1 MALTQRMVDI
11 LKAIVDEFVAT
22 AEPVGSKTLVDK
34 YDLPYSSATIRNDMA
49 TLESMGYLEK
59 PHTSAG
65 RIPSNKGYQ
74 YYCEHLLRKD
84 MDEEVKYILANIF
97 DRRSANIEDAIK
109 ESCKIVSEMTNLA
122 SGMLGP
128 DAKNQSLEHIK
139 VFQIDPKTAVC
150 VFITDTGHTE
160 NKTFNFQDEVT
171 IDDIETCTN
180 ILNDRLKGTL
190 IPDLPEKLES
200 LKPIL
205 TKSVQR
211 FDMLYNAFAG
221 AFVKFASE
229 TLYFEGSSNMMYQP
243 EYADIEKLK
252 ELTKFFDDSKLFRSL
267 VDRQSAGSEV
277 VAVTPRGTELVWKDD
292 IAIVSNEIRLSS
304 NPEDNAR
311 LMVVGPR
318 RMEYSRV
325 VSLLDFICRE
335 IEDMFHQ
342 KG

>member
-1 MALTQRMVDI
+1 MLTQRMVDI

-34 YDLPYSSATIRNDMA
+34 YKLPYSSATIRNDMA
-49 TLESMGYLEK
+49 LLEEFGYLEK

-84 MDEEVKYILANIF
+84 LDDEVKYALANIF
-97 DRRSANIEDAIK
+97 DRKSIDIDEAIK
-109 ESCKIVSEMTNLA
+109 QSCKIVSEMTNLA

-128 DAKNQSLEHIK
+128 DAKKQTLEHIK
-139 VFQIDPKTAVC
+139 VFQIDTKTAVC
-150 VFITDTGHTE
+150 VFITNTGYTE
-160 NKTFNFQDEVT
+160 NKTFNFHDEVS
-171 IDDIETCTN
+171 IEDIETCTT
-180 ILNDRLKGTL
+180 ILNDRLKGTPL
-190 IPDLPEKLES
+190 FELSDKLES

-211 FDMLYNAFAG
+211 FEMLYDAFAG

-229 TLYFEGSSNMMYQP
+229 TLYIDGTTNMMYQP
-243 EYADIEKLK
+243 EYADVEKLR
-252 ELTKFFDDSKLFRSL
+252 ELTKFFDDSKLFRQL
-267 VDRQSAGSEV
+267 VEHQAKDKNV
-277 VAVTPRGTELVWKDD
+277 VAVTPKGTELVWKDD
-292 IAIVSNEIRLSS
+292 LAIVSSEIKISD
-304 NPEDNAR
+304 NPSENAR

-325 VSLLDFICRE
+325 VNLLDFICKE
-335 IEDMFHQ
+335 IEDMFH
-342 KG
+342 

>member
-1 MALTQRMVDI
+1 MLTGRMVEI

-34 YDLPYSSATIRNDMA
+34 YGLPYSSATIRNDMA
-49 TLESMGYLEK
+49 TLESLGYLEK

-74 YYCEHLLRKD
+74 YYCQHLLKKD
-84 MDEEVKYILANIF
+84 VDEEVKYALANIF
-97 DRRSANIEDAIK
+97 DKRSANIEDAIK

-128 DAKNQSLEHIK
+128 DAKNQTLEHIK

-150 VFITDTGHTE
+150 VFITNTGHTE
-160 NKTFNFQDEVT
+160 NKTFNFADEVT
-171 IDDIETCTN
+171 IEDIETCTD
-180 ILNDRLKGTL
+180 ILNDRLKGTYIHEL
-190 IPDLPEKLES
+190 VEKLDS

-205 TKSVQR
+205 TKHVQR
-211 FDMLYNAFAG
+211 FEMLYNAFVG

-229 TLYFEGSSNMMYQP
+229 TMYFDGTSNMLYQP

-252 ELTKFFDDSKLFRSL
+252 QMTKFFDDSKLFRNLIDNQTS
-267 VDRQSAGSEV
+267 DSNV
-277 VAVTPRGTELVWKDD
+277 VAITPQGTELIWKDD
-292 IAIVSNEIRLSS
+292 IAIVSSEIKISD
-304 NPEDNAR
+304 NPKDNAR

-318 RMEYSRV
+318 RMEYNRV
-325 VSLLDFICRE
+325 VNLLDFICKE
-335 IEDMFHQ
+335 IEDMFN
-342 KG
+342 

>member
-1 MALTQRMVDI
+1 MLTGRMVEI

-34 YDLPYSSATIRNDMA
+34 YGLPYSSATIRNDMA
-49 TLESMGYLEK
+49 TLESLGYLEK

-74 YYCEHLLRKD
+74 YYCQYLLKKD
-84 MDEEVKYILANIF
+84 VDEEVKYALANIF
-97 DRRSANIEDAIK
+97 DKRSANIEDAIK
-109 ESCKIVSEMTNLA
+109 ESCRIVSEMTNLA

-128 DAKNQSLEHIK
+128 DAKNQTLEHIK

-150 VFITDTGHTE
+150 VFITNTGHTE
-160 NKTFNFQDEVT
+160 NKTFNFADEVT
-171 IDDIETCTN
+171 IEDIETCTD
-180 ILNDRLKGTL
+180 ILNDRLKGTYIHEL
-190 IPDLPEKLES
+190 VEKLES

-211 FDMLYNAFAG
+211 FEMLYNAFAG

-229 TLYFEGSSNMMYQP
+229 TLYFDGTSNMLYQP

-252 ELTKFFDDSKLFRSL
+252 QMTKFFDDSKLFRNLIDNQTGDSN
-267 VDRQSAGSEV
+267 V
-277 VAVTPRGTELVWKDD
+277 VAVTPQGTELVWKDD
-292 IAIVSNEIRLSS
+292 IAIVSSEIKISD
-304 NPEDNAR
+304 NPKDNAR

-318 RMEYSRV
+318 RMEYNRV
-325 VSLLDFICRE
+325 VSLLDFICKE
-335 IEDMFHQ
+335 IEDMFN
-342 KG
+342 

>member
-11 LKAIVDEFVAT
+11 LRAIVDEFVST

-49 TLESMGYLEK
+49 ALESMGYLEK

-74 YYCEHLLRKD
+74 YYCEHLLKKD
-84 MDEEVKYILANIF
+84 MDDEVKYALSNIF
-97 DRRSANIEDAIK
+97 DHRSANIEDAIK
-109 ESCKIVSEMTNLA
+109 ESCRIVSEMTRLA

-128 DAKNQSLEHIK
+128 DAKNQTLEHIK

-150 VFITDTGHTE
+150 VFISNTGHTE

-171 IDDIETCTN
+171 IEDIQTCTD
-180 ILNDRLKGTL
+180 ILNDRLRGTP
-190 IPDLPEKLES
+190 IHDLPEKLES

-211 FDMLYNAFAG
+211 FEMLYNAFAG

-229 TLYFEGSSNMMYQP
+229 TLYFDGTTNMMYQP
-243 EYADIEKLK
+243 EYADVEKLK
-252 ELTKFFDDSKLFRSL
+252 ELTKFFDDSRLFRSL
-267 VDRQSAGSEV
+267 VDKQTGSNDV
-277 VAVTPRGTELVWKDD
+277 IAITPKGTELVWKDD
-292 IAIVSNEIRLSS
+292 IAIVSSEIRLSD
-304 NPEDNAR
+304 NPDENAR

-325 VSLLDFICRE
+325 VNLLDFICKE
-335 IEDMFHQ
+335 IEDMFH
-342 KG
+342 

>member
-1 MALTQRMVDI
+1 MALTQRMVEI

-22 AEPVGSKTLVDK
+22 AEPVGSKPLVDK

-49 TLESMGYLEK
+49 ALETMGYLEK

-65 RIPSNKGYQ
+65 RVPSNKGYQ
-74 YYCEHLLRKD
+74 YYCEHLLKKD
-84 MDEEVKYILANIF
+84 IDEEVKYALANIF
-97 DRRSANIEDAIK
+97 DKRSANIEDAIK

-128 DAKNQSLEHIK
+128 DAKNQTLEHIK

-150 VFITDTGHTE
+150 VFITNSGHTE

-171 IDDIETCTN
+171 IDDIQTCTD
-180 ILNDRLKGTL
+180 ILNDRLKGTPINNL
-190 IPDLPEKLES
+190 VEKLES

-211 FDMLYNAFAG
+211 FEMLYNAFAG

-229 TLYFEGSSNMMYQP
+229 TVYFDGTNNMMYQP
-243 EYADIEKLK
+243 EYADVEKLK

-267 VDRQSAGSEV
+267 VDKQTNGNDV
-277 VAVTPRGTELVWKDD
+277 VAITPKGTELVWKDD
-292 IAIVSNEIRLSS
+292 IAIVSNEIKISD
-304 NPEDNAR
+304 NPEENAR

-318 RMEYSRV
+318 RMEYSQV
-325 VSLLDFICRE
+325 VNLLDFICKE
-335 IEDMFHQ
+335 IENMFN
-342 KG
+342 

>member
-11 LKAIVDEFVAT
+11 LRAIVDEFVST

-49 TLESMGYLEK
+49 ALESMGYLEK

-74 YYCEHLLRKD
+74 YYCEHLLKKD
-84 MDEEVKYILANIF
+84 MDDEVKYALSNIF

-109 ESCKIVSEMTNLA
+109 ESCRIVSEMTKLA

-128 DAKNQSLEHIK
+128 DAKNQTLEHIK

-150 VFITDTGHTE
+150 VFISNTGHTE
-160 NKTFNFQDEVT
+160 NKTFNFQDEVP
-171 IDDIETCTN
+171 IEDIQTCTD
-180 ILNDRLKGTL
+180 ILNDRLKGTP
-190 IPDLPEKLES
+190 IQDLPEKLES

-211 FDMLYNAFAG
+211 FEMLYNAFAG

-229 TLYFEGSSNMMYQP
+229 TLYFDGTTNMMYQP

-252 ELTKFFDDSKLFRSL
+252 ELTKFFDDSRLFRSL
-267 VDRQSAGSEV
+267 VDKQTGSNDV
-277 VAVTPRGTELVWKDD
+277 VAVT
-292 IAIVSNEIRLSS
+292 
-304 NPEDNAR
+304 
-311 LMVVGPR
+311 
-318 RMEYSRV
+318 
-325 VSLLDFICRE
+325 
-335 IEDMFHQ
+335 
-342 KG
+342 

>member
-34 YDLPYSSATIRNDMA
+34 YGLPYSSATIRNDMVA
-49 TLESMGYLEK
+49 LETMGYLEK

-74 YYCEHLLRKD
+74 YYCEHLLKKD
-84 MDEEVKYILANIF
+84 MDDEIKYALANIF
-97 DRRSANIEDAIK
+97 DRRSANIEDAIR
-109 ESCKIVSEMTNLA
+109 ESCRIVSEMTNLA

-128 DAKNQSLEHIK
+128 DAKNQTLEHIK

-150 VFITDTGHTE
+150 VFITNSGYTE

-171 IDDIETCTN
+171 IEDIETCTD
-180 ILNDRLKGTL
+180 ILNDRLKGTHIYEL
-190 IPDLPEKLES
+190 MDKLES
-200 LKPIL
+200 LRPIL

-211 FDMLYNAFAG
+211 FEMLYNAFAG

-229 TLYFEGSSNMMYQP
+229 TLYFDGTTNMMYQP
-243 EYADIEKLK
+243 EYADVEKLK

-267 VDRQSAGSEV
+267 VDRQTTGNDV
-277 VAVTPRGTELVWKDD
+277 
-292 IAIVSNEIRLSS
+292 
-304 NPEDNAR
+304 
-311 LMVVGPR
+311 
-318 RMEYSRV
+318 
-325 VSLLDFICRE
+325 
-335 IEDMFHQ
+335 
-342 KG
+342 

>member
-1 MALTQRMVDI
+1 MALTKRMVDI
-11 LKAIVDEFVAT
+11 LKAIVDEFVST

-49 TLESMGYLEK
+49 TLESLGYLEK

-74 YYCEHLLRKD
+74 YYCEHLLKKD
-84 MDEEVKYILANIF
+84 MDEEVKYALSNIF

-128 DAKNQSLEHIK
+128 DASNQTLEHIK

-150 VFITDTGHTE
+150 VFITNTGHTE

-171 IDDIETCTN
+171 IEDIQTCTD
-180 ILNDRLKGTL
+180 ILNDRLRGTP
-190 IPDLPEKLES
+190 IHVLPEKMES

-211 FDMLYNAFAG
+211 FEMLYNAFAG

-229 TLYFEGSSNMMYQP
+229 TLYFDGTSNMMYQP

-252 ELTKFFDDSKLFRSL
+252 QLTKFFDDSKLFRSL
-267 VDRQSAGSEV
+267 VERQTGNNEV
-277 VAVTPRGTELVWKDD
+277 VAVTPKGTELVWKDD
-292 IAIVSNEIRLSS
+292 IAIVSSEIRISD
-304 NPEDNAR
+304 NPNENAR

-318 RMEYSRV
+318 RMEYNRV
-325 VSLLDFICRE
+325 VSLLDFISKE
-335 IEDMFHQ
+335 IENMFH
-342 KG
+342 

>member
-1 MALTQRMVDI
+1 MLTQRMVDI

-34 YDLPYSSATIRNDMA
+34 YKLPYSSATIRNDMA
-49 TLESMGYLEK
+49 LLEELGYLEK

-84 MDEEVKYILANIF
+84 LDDEVKYALANIF
-97 DRRSANIEDAIK
+97 DRKSIDIDEAIK
-109 ESCKIVSEMTNLA
+109 QSCKIVSEMTNLA

-128 DAKNQSLEHIK
+128 DAKKQTLEHIK
-139 VFQIDPKTAVC
+139 VFQIDSKTAVC
-150 VFITDTGHTE
+150 VFITNTGYTE
-160 NKTFNFQDEVT
+160 NKTFNFHDEVS
-171 IDDIETCTN
+171 IEDIETCTT
-180 ILNDRLKGTL
+180 ILNDRLKGTPL
-190 IPDLPEKLES
+190 FELPDKLES

-211 FDMLYNAFAG
+211 FEMLYDAFAG

-229 TLYFEGSSNMMYQP
+229 TLYIDGTTNMMYQP
-243 EYADIEKLK
+243 EYADVEKLR
-252 ELTKFFDDSKLFRSL
+252 ELTKFFDDSKLFRQL
-267 VDRQSAGSEV
+267 VEHQAKDKNV
-277 VAVTPRGTELVWKDD
+277 VAVTPKGTELVWKDD
-292 IAIVSNEIRLSS
+292 LAIVSSEIKISD
-304 NPEDNAR
+304 NPSENAR

-325 VSLLDFICRE
+325 VNLLDFICKE
-335 IEDMFHQ
+335 IEDMFH
-342 KG
+342 

>member
-1 MALTQRMVDI
+1 MAMTQRMVEI
-11 LKAIVDEFVAT
+11 LRTIVDEFVAT

-34 YDLPYSSATIRNDMA
+34 YGLPYSSATIRNDMA
-49 TLESMGYLEK
+49 ALEAMGYLEK

-74 YYCEHLLRKD
+74 YYCEHLLKKD
-84 MDEEVKYILANIF
+84 IDEEVKYALANIF
-97 DRRSANIEDAIK
+97 DKRSANIEDAIK
-109 ESCKIVSEMTNLA
+109 HSCKIVSEMTNLA

-128 DAKNQSLEHIK
+128 DAKNQTLEHIK

-150 VFITDTGHTE
+150 VFITNTGHTQ

-171 IDDIETCTN
+171 IEDIQTCTD

-190 IPDLPEKLES
+190 IYELPEKLES

-205 TKSVQR
+205 TKSIQR
-211 FDMLYNAFAG
+211 FEMLYNAFAG

-229 TLYFEGSSNMMYQP
+229 TLYFDGTTNMMYQP
-243 EYADIEKLK
+243 EYADVEKLK

-267 VDRQSAGSEV
+267 VDKQTGSGDV
-277 VAVTPRGTELVWKDD
+277 MAVTPKGTELVWKDD
-292 IAIVSNEIRLSS
+292 IAIVSSEIKISD
-304 NPEDNAR
+304 NPNDNAR

-325 VSLLDFICRE
+325 VNLLDFISKA
-335 IEDMFHQ
+335 IEDMFN
-342 KG
+342 

>member
-34 YDLPYSSATIRNDMA
+34 YGLPYSSATIRNDMA
-49 TLESMGYLEK
+49 ALETMGYLEK

-74 YYCEHLLRKD
+74 YYCEHLLKKD
-84 MDEEVKYILANIF
+84 MDDEVKYALANIF
-97 DRRSANIEDAIK
+97 DKRSANIEDAIK
-109 ESCKIVSEMTNLA
+109 QSCKIVSEMTNLA

-128 DAKNQSLEHIK
+128 DAKNQSLEHIR

-150 VFITDTGHTE
+150 VFITNTGHTE

-171 IDDIETCTN
+171 IEDIQICTD

-190 IPDLPEKLES
+190 IHDLPEKLES
-200 LKPIL
+200 IKPIL
-205 TKSVQR
+205 TKSIQR
-211 FDMLYNAFAG
+211 FEMLYNAFAG

-229 TLYFEGSSNMMYQP
+229 TLYFDGTTNMMYQP

-267 VDRQSAGSEV
+267 VDKQTGNNDV
-277 VAVTPRGTELVWKDD
+277 VAVTPKGTELVWKDD
-292 IAIVSNEIRLSS
+292 IAIVSSEIKISD
-304 NPEDNAR
+304 NPKDNAR

-325 VSLLDFICRE
+325 VNLLDFICSE
-335 IEDMFHQ
+335 IEKMFN
-342 KG
+342 

>member
-1 MALTQRMVDI
+1 MLTPRRI
-11 LKAIVDEFVAT
+11 ELFKAIVDEYIRT

-34 YDLPYSSATIRNDMA
+34 YGLPYSSATIRNDMA
-49 TLESMGYLEK
+49 TLESLGYLEK

-74 YYCEHLLRKD
+74 YYCEHLLKKD
-84 MDEEVKYILANIF
+84 MDEEVKYALSNIF

-109 ESCKIVSEMTNLA
+109 ESCRIVSEMTNLA

-128 DAKNQSLEHIK
+128 DASNQTLEHIK

-150 VFITDTGHTE
+150 VFITNTGHTE

-171 IDDIETCTN
+171 IEDIETCTD
-180 ILNDRLKGTL
+180 ILNDRLKGTP
-190 IPDLPEKLES
+190 IYTLPERLES
-200 LKPIL
+200 LKPVL

-211 FDMLYNAFAG
+211 FEMLYNAFAG

-229 TLYFEGSSNMMYQP
+229 TLYFDGTSNMMYQP

-252 ELTKFFDDSKLFRSL
+252 QLTKFFDDSKLFRSL
-267 VDRQSAGSEV
+267 VDRQTGENDV
-277 VAVTPRGTELVWKDD
+277 VAVTPKGTELVWKDD
-292 IAIVSNEIRLSS
+292 IAIVSNEIKISD
-304 NPEDNAR
+304 NPNDNAR

-325 VSLLDFICRE
+325 INLLDFICKE
-335 IEDMFHQ
+335 IEEMFH
-342 KG
+342 

>member
-1 MALTQRMVDI
+1 MALTKRMVDI
-11 LKAIVDEFVAT
+11 LKAIVDEFVST

-34 YDLPYSSATIRNDMA
+34 YGLPYSSATIRNDMA
-49 TLESMGYLEK
+49 TLESLGYLEK

-74 YYCEHLLRKD
+74 YYCEHLLKKD
-84 MDEEVKYILANIF
+84 MDEEVKYALSNIF

-128 DAKNQSLEHIK
+128 DASNQTLEHIK

-150 VFITDTGHTE
+150 VFITNTGHTE

-171 IDDIETCTN
+171 IEDIQTCTD
-180 ILNDRLKGTL
+180 ILNDRLRGTP
-190 IPDLPEKLES
+190 IHVLPEKMES

-211 FDMLYNAFAG
+211 FEMLYNAFAG

-229 TLYFEGSSNMMYQP
+229 TLYFDGTSNMMYQP

-252 ELTKFFDDSKLFRSL
+252 QLTKCFDDSKLFRSL
-267 VDRQSAGSEV
+267 VERQTGNNEV
-277 VAVTPRGTELVWKDD
+277 VAVTPKGTELVWKDD
-292 IAIVSNEIRLSS
+292 IAIVSSEIRISD
-304 NPEDNAR
+304 NPNENAR

-318 RMEYSRV
+318 RMEYNRV
-325 VSLLDFICRE
+325 VNLLDFISKE
-335 IEDMFHQ
+335 IENMFH
-342 KG
+342 

>member
-11 LKAIVDEFVAT
+11 LRAIVDEFVST

-49 TLESMGYLEK
+49 ALESMGYLEK

-74 YYCEHLLRKD
+74 YYCEHLLKKD
-84 MDEEVKYILANIF
+84 MDDEVKYALSNIF
-97 DRRSANIEDAIK
+97 DHRSANIEDAIK
-109 ESCKIVSEMTNLA
+109 ESCRIVSEMTKLA

-128 DAKNQSLEHIK
+128 DAKNQTLEHIK

-150 VFITDTGHTE
+150 VFISNTGHTE
-160 NKTFNFQDEVT
+160 NKTFNFQDEVP
-171 IDDIETCTN
+171 IEDIQTCTD
-180 ILNDRLKGTL
+180 ILNDRLKGTP
-190 IPDLPEKLES
+190 IQDLPEKLES

-211 FDMLYNAFAG
+211 FEMLYNAFAG

-229 TLYFEGSSNMMYQP
+229 TLYFDGTTNMMYQP
-243 EYADIEKLK
+243 EYADVEKLK
-252 ELTKFFDDSKLFRSL
+252 ELTKFFDDSRLFRSL
-267 VDRQSAGSEV
+267 VDKQTGSNDV
-277 VAVTPRGTELVWKDD
+277 VAITPKGTELVWKDD
-292 IAIVSNEIRLSS
+292 IAIVSSEIRLSD
-304 NPEDNAR
+304 NPDENAR

-318 RMEYSRV
+318 RMEYSMV
-325 VSLLDFICRE
+325 VNLLDFICKE
-335 IEDMFHQ
+335 IEDMFH
-342 KG
+342 